1 MSGVGPVTI
10 AFRLSDLT
18 LARVSWPMLTVRTP
32 IHLSEAPVAD
42 PRWRVEDIPPGAR
55 GVMVRELSIEPGIPV
70 VARGDGVI
78 RYLMKQYRHC
88 FIDLSGTFDA
98 YRAKFSSKTRSTISR
113 KIKKF
118 SEHCGGQLKWATYKT
133 EDEISEFLALTS
145 RLAVR
150 TYQEKLLGLGLP
162 SSAEFADWARSQ
174 ARADRVRAFLLFDG
188 ERPVSYLFCPI
199 DDGVV
204 EYAYLG
210 YDPDYRV
217 HSVGTVLQWLA
228 LEVLFGEQRYR
239 CFDFTEGES
248 DHKLLFA
255 THDRHC
261 ANILFV
267 RDDLRGRLLVMAHR
281 GLDSFSEQ
289 IGRRLEAWGLRSRLR
304 RFLRF
309 SLRRG
314 DA

>member
-1 MSGVGPVTI
+1 MSGIGPVTI

-18 LARVSWPMLTVRTP
+18 LARVTWPMLTVRKP
-32 IHLSEAPVAD
+32 IDLAEAPEAD
-42 PRWRVEDIPPGAR
+42 PRWRAADIPADAR

-70 VARGDGVI
+70 VANGDGVI

-118 SEHCGGQLKWATYKT
+118 SEHCGGQLKWASYKT
-133 EDEISEFLALTS
+133 EAEISEFLVLAA
-145 RLAVR
+145 RLAAR

-162 SSAEFADWARSQ
+162 TSEDFADWARSE
-174 ARADRVRAFLLFDG
+174 ARSDRVRAFLLFDG

-199 DDGVV
+199 NAGVV

-217 HSVGTVLQWLA
+217 QSVGTVLQWLA
-228 LEVLFGEQRYR
+228 LEVLFAEQRYQ

-255 THDRHC
+255 THERHC

-267 RDDLRGRLLVMAHR
+267 RDDLRGRLLVLAHR
-281 GLDSFSEQ
+281 GLDTFSEQ
-289 IGRRLEAWGLRSRLR
+289 IGRRLDAWGLRSRLR

-309 SLRRG
+309 SLHRG
-314 DA
+314 GA